1 MELSD
6 AVRVWSRALAK
17 AQQCQRTKDMVY
29 FLRGTLP
36 CYIIMDN
43 DLKARIEETNIVIKR
58 LDKRNS
64 SRLLITKQSPSKKK
78 KKKLHKIK
86 MAILIPAY
94 SYRHMTCTLNT
105 MSVT

>member
-1 MELSD
+1 
-6 AVRVWSRALAK
+6 
-17 AQQCQRTKDMVY
+17 
-29 FLRGTLP
+29 
-36 CYIIMDN
+36 MDN

-78 KKKLHKIK
+78 KLHKIK